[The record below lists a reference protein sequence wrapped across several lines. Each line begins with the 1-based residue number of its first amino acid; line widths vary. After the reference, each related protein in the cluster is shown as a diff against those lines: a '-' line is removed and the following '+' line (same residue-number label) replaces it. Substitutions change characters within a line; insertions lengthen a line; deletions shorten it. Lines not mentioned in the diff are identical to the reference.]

1 MAHAQLHCCEGLRCQ
16 SSQIL
21 TGSKQFNALSHGQT
35 PRARAQRTFHVVAQK
50 RVKKTQQVV
59 LTAQGAK
66 AGLGAAG
73 QITKVP
79 NGYFRN
85 YLQPARLALPA
96 TQGILDNILKQ
107 EQNEVQLAQQVQAKA
122 QAMATALQTIG
133 KFTIKKRSG
142 DKESIFGSVTE
153 QEVVDA
159 IEAQT
164 SRKLNKKLIELPDI
178 KKLGTYEATV
188 KLHPNVTGRF
198 KVVVQKEKE
207 QRHRTNKCLH
217 APIAQAAA
225 VHSPQNLSELDRIL
239 CSSEPDAEAKA
250 LELINKLKEDG
261 VVKAYGGAQQIP
273 KRLYTL
279 EELRLNNLRPEE
291 FLSPEDSTLNTVR
304 TILQAGGLAGV
315 TAIFFAFHLTVTQ
328 ALGLVVAVMFVVVGD
343 QVGNNG
349 GIEGLVVDTAGRYL
363 NKTYAQRIALHEA
376 GHFLIAYLVGLL
388 PKVYTLSTL
397 DAVQRYGKFNIQ
409 AGTQFCDKSFSEEI
423 AKGQISSTSLDRY
436 TCVALA
442 GVSAEYLKFGRAE
455 GGLGD
460 VQQLDALLR
469 AIGFTQKK
477 TDGQIRWAVLN
488 VTSLLRR
495 HSRTHQKVAHAMAEG
510 RKAHLCQRAIECEA
524 ASLSNKR
531 RRSAGDD
538 EGHRYLDYLWQH
550 VSRQAV
556 PPELDLQ
563 RLTDVIRFHG
573 FHGSKDLSIT
583 ALQMMQY
590 LAHLHP
596 VSESPVYTNESNQ
609 QKPVIATADL
619 GTEINGKPWMFLD
632 RKFHLD
638 IRHNPDQ
645 PAEGAIIY
653 FQKVWEHAAEQ
664 AEFLVGSR
672 ESDDFDAE
680 DCYRNFGELCCMKL
694 ILSELQRD
702 LRHRLAVYAKTEGTN
717 VRVADKRNAL
727 LENSQLWRLL
737 QNQRP
742 YLIHSDLVLNLMRC
756 IGPAATAEDDEEQLN
771 LYSPAMLK
779 KTRPISSTS
788 DTPAGDSPSDT
799 AANGRAL
806 MQKKQAIVSDE
817 LEWPVDA
824 EMFSAAEIS
833 EMATLLLRMILE
845 LCGTAEEAGFFRI
858 TGKARTNMS
867 KYDCTRIKLDGLMID
882 GLVGAKEVLKTV
894 PEKATFL
901 QSLHPRDRLRLLGMT
916 VGSRLS
922 ISESSRYPILA
933 EYRAILSGSKD
944 IDGYL
949 NVDPVSILKC
959 VPDTTYHAAKLLHKD
974 GSLDSLAMLTA
985 VTVQAALALDAAED
999 MLQSLPKL
1007 LDFFRKQGTSG
1018 SERYFV
1024 SNNSWALLAAASYAV
1039 KAKAG

>member
-1 MAHAQLHCCEGLRCQ
+1 MSKAPGKVLLGTKFKQPKLSFGPKPASTASTEAFEVPRSDRPDVFDAYYTTQL
-16 SSQIL
+16 SSVY
-21 TGSKQFNALSHGQT
+21 SH
-35 PRARAQRTFHVVAQK
+35 
-50 RVKKTQQVV
+50 
-59 LTAQGAK
+59 
-66 AGLGAAG
+66 
-73 QITKVP
+73 
-79 NGYFRN
+79 YE
-85 YLQPARLALPA
+85 
-96 TQGILDNILKQ
+96 D
-107 EQNEVQLAQQVQAKA
+107 EVN
-122 QAMATALQTIG
+122 
-133 KFTIKKRSG
+133 KKR
-142 DKESIFGSVTE
+142 
-153 QEVVDA
+153 
-159 IEAQT
+159 
-164 SRKLNKKLIELPDI
+164 KLRAAPVRAY
-178 KKLGTYEATV
+178 GT
-188 KLHPNVTGRF
+188 R
-198 KVVVQKEKE
+198 
-207 QRHRTNKCLH
+207 R
-217 APIAQAAA
+217 AAA
-225 VHSPQNLSELDRIL
+225 D
-239 CSSEPDAEAKA
+239 DA
-250 LELINKLKEDG
+250 
-261 VVKAYGGAQQIP
+261 
-273 KRLYTL
+273 
-279 EELRLNNLRPEE
+279 
-291 FLSPEDSTLNTVR
+291 
-304 TILQAGGLAGV
+304 
-315 TAIFFAFHLTVTQ
+315 AI
-328 ALGLVVAVMFVVVGD
+328 D
-343 QVGNNG
+343 
-349 GIEGLVVDTAGRYL
+349 
-363 NKTYAQRIALHEA
+363 
-376 GHFLIAYLVGLL
+376 
-388 PKVYTLSTL
+388 
-397 DAVQRYGKFNIQ
+397 
-409 AGTQFCDKSFSEEI
+409 
-423 AKGQISSTSLDRY
+423 
-436 TCVALA
+436 
-442 GVSAEYLKFGRAE
+442 
-455 GGLGD
+455 
-460 VQQLDALLR
+460 
-469 AIGFTQKK
+469 
-477 TDGQIRWAVLN
+477 
-488 VTSLLRR
+488 
-495 HSRTHQKVAHAMAEG
+495 
-510 RKAHLCQRAIECEA
+510 CEA

-531 RRSAGDD
+531 RRSDGDD

-596 VSESPVYTNESNQ
+596 VSESTVYTNESNQ

-632 RKFHLD
+632 RKFHVD

-645 PAEGAIIY
+645 PPEGAIIY
-653 FQKVWEHAAEQ
+653 FQKVWEHAAGQ
-664 AEFLVGSR
+664 AEFLVSSR

-717 VRVADKRNAL
+717 VKIADKRNAL

-742 YLIHSDLVLNLMRC
+742 YLSHSDLVLNLMRC
-756 IGPAATAEDDEEQLN
+756 IGPAATAEDDDEQLN
-771 LYSPAMLK
+771 QHSPAMLK
-779 KTRPISSTS
+779 KSKPISSNS
-788 DTPAGDSPSDT
+788 NTPAGDSPSDT
-799 AANGRAL
+799 AGDGRAA
-806 MQKKQAIVSDE
+806 MKEKQAIVSDE

-867 KYDCTRIKLDGLMID
+867 KYDCTRIKLDGFMID

-922 ISESSRYPILA
+922 IADSSRYPILA

-944 IDGYL
+944 LEGYL

-985 VTVQAALALDAAED
+985 VTVQAALDLDAAED

-1007 LDFFRKQGTSG
+1007 LDFFKRQGTSG

-1039 KAKAG
+1039 KARAG